1 MMLQLTGGAQ
11 RTIARESRD
20 EHTIRVSTTPYC
32 IPPRPII
39 TKSSSMELHQL
50 VADPLWF
57 LVHYGTS
64 GKARDPSPLPKPLFP
79 SHSNCPHF
87 PSSCFPSDFSSSVL
101 QTLIFSIVFVPAFI
115 IIIIIIIPPGCF
127 KVALPWLLDLIILV
141 VFVYMRY

>member
-1 MMLQLTGGAQ
+1 MLQLTGGAQ

-79 SHSNCPHF
+79 PLQIALTSPLPTFLLTSPPLSYSH
-87 PSSCFPSDFSSSVL
+87 
-101 QTLIFSIVFVPAFI
+101 
-115 IIIIIIIPPGCF
+115 
-127 KVALPWLLDLIILV
+127 
-141 VFVYMRY
+141 